1 MGLTLPSQRKPKML
15 RNQPK
20 SGLWYSPVV
29 TSTPEPVGAPPDGTT
44 RPDGSNP
51 APPDAVPPFESL
63 GRFAQR
69 LIACIEIVVCSAT
82 QFVLALVLLVA
93 GVQAFD
99 VDGQL
104 SFAYVVTLSLMDAAV
119 LIALILFFL
128 RVHHERPR
136 DLFLGDRPIRHE
148 SLVGILFI
156 PAVVLSVLAAF
167 VFIQRFVPWLH
178 NVPENPLEALIQSPG
193 DAWMFGVVT
202 VVAGGVREEM
212 QRAFILRRF
221 EQHLGGG
228 LVGLLVFS
236 AVFGWAHKIQ
246 GWDAAIITSLLG
258 VFWGATYLVRR
269 SIIAP
274 VVSHSGFNVAEIIR
288 YLAYL

>member
-1 MGLTLPSQRKPKML
+1 MTSKPERAGPSLDDLGP
-15 RNQPK
+15 
-20 SGLWYSPVV
+20 
-29 TSTPEPVGAPPDGTT
+29 A
-44 RPDGSNP
+44 DGSNSP
-51 APPDAVPPFESL
+51 RPDPPLQLDPTGRLVPRLVAV
-63 GRFAQR
+63 
-69 LIACIEIVVCSAT
+69 IEVVLCATT
-82 QFVLALVLLVA
+82 QFWLALVLVA
-93 GVQAFD
+93 VGFRAFD

-128 RVHHERPR
+128 WVHRERPR
-136 DLFLGDRPIRHE
+136 DLFLGDRPTRRE
-148 SLVGILFI
+148 SLVGILLI
-156 PAVVLSVLAAF
+156 PAVILSVLAVFA
-167 VFIQRFVPWLH
+167 FIQRFAPSLH

-202 VVAGGVREEM
+202 IVAGGVREEM

-228 LVGLLVFS
+228 VVGLLVFS
-236 AVFGWAHKIQ
+236 VAFGWAHKIQ
-246 GWDAAIITSLLG
+246 GWDAAIITGLLG
-258 VFWGATYLVRR
+258 AFWGATYLVRR

-274 VVSHSGFNVAEIIR
+274 VVSHSGFNVVEIVR